1 MIASMVCI
9 LSNTTSVG
17 QFIKTFIFT
26 TGSLSPTIGIGLRWM
41 APLSSLWSNPAEPR
55 TNKKEMALI
64 KCPKCGK
71 EMSDRAASCPHCGIT
86 MEEIKAAMQETAL
99 NDARETSQIPLSQL
113 TTTKKR
119 VDIYIDGEL
128 FYTTELDGFLQHFK
142 F

>member
-1 MIASMVCI
+1 
-9 LSNTTSVG
+9 
-17 QFIKTFIFT
+17 
-26 TGSLSPTIGIGLRWM
+26 
-41 APLSSLWSNPAEPR
+41 
-55 TNKKEMALI
+55 
-64 KCPKCGK
+64 
-71 EMSDRAASCPHCGIT
+71 MSDRAASCPHCGIT